1 MGLGSSKVDAYVLKV
16 IDDSVVRD
24 VEMTHRKSKHQ
35 PLSASDSHIKQQHHR
50 GSMNRK
56 NSKVSVQHAASLSDL
71 DTHND
76 MIEGPH
82 FLQKKSGT
90 GLIGG
95 SGAGISSKHMNNDDD
110 TNNHHHHHHNF
121 HSNNLSGS
129 PLQNH
134 HQHNHHST
142 SSSSSSIN
150 QSSSKLITR
159 ANSII
164 SHSSSKYPW
173 IMKNTNLNGTT
184 LNDYES
190 GKVIGMLVVRLMV
203 IRLVSFLINI
213 IVIII
218 YITSI
223 IMIIIIIVFI
233 LVIIKFIIALV
244 ISSSLSFNIYFF
256 HQHHD
261 YHNH

>member
-16 IDDSVVRD
+16 IDDSARD
-24 VEMTHRKSKHQ
+24 MEMTHRKSKHQ
-35 PLSASDSHIKQQHHR
+35 PLSASDSHIKQQQQR

-56 NSKVSVQHAASLSDL
+56 NSKVSVQHAASVSDL
-71 DTHND
+71 DAPHSD

-95 SGAGISSKHMNNDDD
+95 LGTGISSKHLINNDDTNND
-110 TNNHHHHHHNF
+110 VSHNNHHHHHHHNS

-134 HQHNHHST
+134 HQHHHHSSHHNNNNNSS

-173 IMKNTNLNGTT
+173 LMKNTNLNGTT

-190 GKVIGMLVVRLMV
+190 GKVIGMVLGYF
-203 IRLVSFLINI
+203 SS
-213 IVIII
+213 
-218 YITSI
+218 T
-223 IMIIIIIVFI
+223 
-233 LVIIKFIIALV
+233 
-244 ISSSLSFNIYFF
+244 SSLSATSSSQSSSSSYTSP
-256 HQHHD
+256 
-261 YHNH
+261 

>member
-16 IDDSVVRD
+16 MDDSARD
-24 VEMTHRKSKHQ
+24 MEMTHRKSKHQ
-35 PLSASDSHIKQQHHR
+35 SLSASDSHIKQQQQQR
-50 GSMNRK
+50 GSKNRK
-56 NSKVSVQHAASLSDL
+56 NSKVSVHHAPSVSDL
-71 DTHND
+71 DASHSD

-95 SGAGISSKHMNNDDD
+95 LGTGISSKHLIHDDDANNDVSH
-110 TNNHHHHHHNF
+110 NNHHHQHHH
-121 HSNNLSGS
+121 HSSHHKYNNNS
-129 PLQNH
+129 
-134 HQHNHHST
+134 

-173 IMKNTNLNGTT
+173 LMKNTNLNGTT

-190 GKVIGMLVVRLMV
+190 GKVIGML
-203 IRLVSFLINI
+203 
-213 IVIII
+213 
-218 YITSI
+218 
-223 IMIIIIIVFI
+223 
-233 LVIIKFIIALV
+233 
-244 ISSSLSFNIYFF
+244 LSFFSSTSS
-256 HQHHD
+256 
-261 YHNH
+261 

>member
-16 IDDSVVRD
+16 IDDSARD
-24 VEMTHRKSKHQ
+24 TEMTHRKSKHQ
-35 PLSASDSHIKQQHHR
+35 SLSASDSHIKQQQQQR

-56 NSKVSVQHAASLSDL
+56 NSKVSVHHAATVSDL
-71 DTHND
+71 DAPHSD

-95 SGAGISSKHMNNDDD
+95 LGTGISSKHLIHDDDVNNDVSH
-110 TNNHHHHHHNF
+110 NNHHHQHHH
-121 HSNNLSGS
+121 HSSHHKYNNNS
-129 PLQNH
+129 
-134 HQHNHHST
+134 

-173 IMKNTNLNGTT
+173 LMKNTNLNGTT

-190 GKVIGMLVVRLMV
+190 GKVIGMLLNFF
-203 IRLVSFLINI
+203 SS
-213 IVIII
+213 
-218 YITSI
+218 TS
-223 IMIIIIIVFI
+223 
-233 LVIIKFIIALV
+233 
-244 ISSSLSFNIYFF
+244 S
-256 HQHHD
+256 
-261 YHNH
+261 